1 MSLKPVGFS
10 FAKKNN
16 HPEILISTYNHDNA
30 IRNNLTSFS
39 YNQFICRSKN
49 VDVEGTTNPSKPPE
63 FNPGFNLFRVT

>member
-16 HPEILISTYNHDNA
+16 HPEFLISTYNHDNA

-39 YNQFICRSKN
+39 YNQFICMRAYADLKM
-49 VDVEGTTNPSKPPE
+49 
-63 FNPGFNLFRVT
+63 